1 MPLNFGTATSSKES
15 SAAATPCFAPFAP
28 IIGCCVLAVISWLYI
43 YHSTLYQKILDLW
56 MEQPW
61 REPFLDLRFVT
72 GVIECWGK
80 GIDVYLHNP
89 CDPFGREHNY
99 SPLFL
104 RFTFVPTG
112 HEWLNWLGVGLIGC
126 FLISVGFLQ
135 RSRRL
140 SDRMLF
146 ILAMLS
152 ASSAFAF
159 ERGNLDLLIFV
170 FAVIAAVC
178 LGGRLPARIF
188 AYAVILLAGMLKF
201 YPMVLF
207 VLLLRERWKTVI
219 AIGAVIAAVV
229 VGFYVAFR
237 DELPRMAVNLPTSFP
252 PGQAWGAKGLPR
264 GFNDLLPKILAE
276 FGYRAD
282 WVDPFR
288 DTHLMAY
295 GLLVALL
302 AASLFSALRL
312 AHRTGV
318 VASLDSLSRPDQC
331 FLVTGAT
338 LVCGCFFLGQSLP
351 YRAIYLLIA
360 LPALLIL
367 SHASADPTAR
377 KTFRLTVAAVLF
389 VLWQVP
395 PRRFIAWVFG
405 GTYFPVQWG
414 AVNYVA
420 WFIVEV
426 VWWLLITVLM
436 AILFWFLASVGRR
449 TVISEAAVAVEE
461 AT

>member
-1 MPLNFGTATSSKES
+1 MRVSSGTATSSKDD
-15 SAAATPCFAPFAP
+15 SAAATPLFDPFAP
-28 IIGCCVLAVISWLYI
+28 IVGSVVLAIISWLYI
-43 YHSTLYQKILDLW
+43 GHSMLYQKILDLW

-80 GIDVYLHNP
+80 GIDVYLYNP
-89 CDPFGREHNY
+89 CDPIGREHNY

-104 RFTFVPTG
+104 RFSFVPTG

-135 RSRRL
+135 RSRRM

-152 ASSAFAF
+152 AASAFAF
-159 ERGNLDLLIFV
+159 ERGNLDLLIFS
-170 FAVIAAVC
+170 FAVFAAVC
-178 LGGRLPARIF
+178 LDGRLPARLF
-188 AYAVILLAGMLKF
+188 GYAIILLAGVLKF

-207 VLLLRERWKTVI
+207 VLLLRERWKSIV
-219 AIGAVIAAVV
+219 AIGAVIAAAAVT
-229 VGFYVAFR
+229 FYAIFR

-264 GFNDLLPKILAE
+264 GLNDLLPRILAA
-276 FGYRAD
+276 FGYRAA

-288 DTHLMAY
+288 DTHIAAY
-295 GLLVALL
+295 GLLIVLL
-302 AASLFSALRL
+302 AVSLLCALRL
-312 AHRTGV
+312 AHRTGM
-318 VASLDSLSRPDQC
+318 VAALDSLSLSDQR
-331 FLVTGAT
+331 FLVTGTA

-367 SHASADPTAR
+367 SHGSEAR
-377 KTFRLTVAAVLF
+377 RIFRWTVAAVLF

-395 PRRFIAWVFG
+395 PRRFIAWEFG
-405 GTYFPVQWG
+405 GTYFPVEWG

-426 VWWLLITVLM
+426 VWWWLITVLM
-436 AILFWFLASVGRR
+436 AILLWFLAAAGRG
-449 TVISEAAVAVEE
+449 TVKAAVPAAVAE
-461 AT
+461 